1 MNENFFVNQVEYT
14 GSDSIDDATI
24 QNCPKRSD
32 MPKCFVAAAALGAA
46 ILLAGCNADIE
57 PRGAFSTKEMLVT
70 SGSLYS
76 TFAACLLPGDQPA
89 ITNSY
94 ASPAGGCR
102 LR

>member
-1 MNENFFVNQVEYT
+1 MNENFFVNRVECT
-14 GSDSIDDATI
+14 GPDPTDDATI
-24 QNCPKRSD
+24 LNGSKRSG

-46 ILLAGCNADIE
+46 ILLAGCNADNE